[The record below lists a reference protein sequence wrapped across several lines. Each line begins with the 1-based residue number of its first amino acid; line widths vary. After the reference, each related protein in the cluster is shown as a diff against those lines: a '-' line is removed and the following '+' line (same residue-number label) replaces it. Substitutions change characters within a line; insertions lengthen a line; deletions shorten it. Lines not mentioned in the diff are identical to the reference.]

1 MGTQNFFFF
10 LLSQETQT
18 AKINASCILS
28 FTDLNY
34 LIAVPNKIEA
44 KKLKTVVAENILK
57 EVGEQIAGE
66 LREETWG
73 SWVGN
78 K

>member
-1 MGTQNFFFF
+1 MLHVF
-10 LLSQETQT
+10 SH
-18 AKINASCILS
+18 
-28 FTDLNY
+28 

-44 KKLKTVVAENILK
+44 KKLKTIVAENTLK
-57 EVGEQIAGE
+57 EVGEQIVGE